1 MTEKEKQDWCAL
13 CDYVKYEILGYLPEM
28 KLPQTLVLRL
38 KGLSEGKFMAN
49 KHIKPNANYTYEQI
63 LITCKICKP
72 KIRDYFEKKSAKI
85 NGELHKINLIMMFL
99 EQEINDVVL
108 KVQQRKKIDTEI
120 NKMTFENHTDSKAE
134 YKTETTSVKDRFDE
148 LW

>member
-1 MTEKEKQDWCAL
+1 MTEQENKDWCAL
-13 CDYVKYEILGYLPEM
+13 YDYVKYEILGYLPEM

-38 KGLSEGKFMAN
+38 KGLAEGKFMAN
-49 KHIKPNANYTYEQI
+49 KNIKPNANYTYEQI

-72 KIRDYFEKKSAKI
+72 KITDYFEKNSAKI
-85 NGELHKINLIMMFL
+85 NGESHKTNLIMMFL

-108 KVQQRKKIDTEI
+108 KLQQKEKVDKEI
-120 NKMTFENHTDSKAE
+120 SKMSFENHTDSKAE
-134 YKTETTSVKDRFDE
+134 YKTETTNVKDRFDE